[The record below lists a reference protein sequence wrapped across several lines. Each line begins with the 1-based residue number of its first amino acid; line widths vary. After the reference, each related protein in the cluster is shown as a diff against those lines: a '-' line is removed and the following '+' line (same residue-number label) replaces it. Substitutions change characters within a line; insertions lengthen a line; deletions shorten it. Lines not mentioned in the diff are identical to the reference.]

1 MVGLD
6 SSRRMV
12 RHLLAVRCAGLL
24 LAGSLLGVSLLSGCS
39 GVGST
44 RDGLVYVD
52 MTAAELQASLAS
64 NFPVR
69 ECTFGIA
76 CARFSDPWLYLSEG
90 ANRLHFSS
98 ELLVEIAR
106 LRLPG
111 RIAFSGTPR
120 WDPGSGSLF
129 LADLRVEQV
138 TVAGVPAEIEHVL
151 RERGGPLL
159 QAVFARRPVYSVQG
173 GGLREALI
181 RRNLRGVSVVDGK
194 LRATFAFGGA
204 EATRGR

>member
-1 MVGLD
+1 MEMID
-6 SSRRMV
+6 RCRRPV
-12 RHLLAVRCAGLL
+12 WAWVLVFCTAT
-24 LAGSLLGVSLLSGCS
+24 LLSACS
-39 GVGST
+39 GIGTT

-52 MTAAELQASLAS
+52 VTQEELQASLAS

-76 CARFSDPWLYLSEG
+76 CARFSDPWLQLSEG
-90 ANRLHFSS
+90 ANRVHFSS
-98 ELLVEIAR
+98 ELSVEIVR

-111 RIAFSGTPR
+111 RIALSATPR
-120 WDPGSGSLF
+120 WDPASAAMYLS
-129 LADLRVEQV
+129 DLRIEQV
-138 TVAGVPAEIEHVL
+138 TVAGVPAEVEHVL

-159 QAVFARRPVYSVQG
+159 QPAFDRRPVYRAEG
-173 GGLREALI
+173 EGLRDSLI

-204 EATRGR
+204 GAGVQR